1 MFGMESSSR
10 SNEQKP
16 KKGGAF
22 RWLRRASTGELPPPL
37 MRASIPSDVASDN
50 REVKNCDPLIY
61 RLRHQKEVST
71 RRKRLGGNLCRRRSD
86 AGDYRVGERDPFDLW
101 GSITSE
107 EISQKISPDENDD
120 GDCDDNDDGDE
131 SSSSHVDVKGWE
143 SSLNRKTYNLSDED
157 EEDTSELLVGFGGV
171 TPSPRKSQRGQCSFT
186 SDADHFPLHA
196 PEQNIRQLSQA
207 YQSRHAHGSSV
218 ENVSPNTSYCG
229 GSGDSFSPSLE
240 QGSLLLPQTNY
251 VVVECRSLATSP
263 SAPCREY
270 ISEPSMHF
278 PENHPHNPSTTLKHS
293 FKPPLYSSTQC
304 DQMSIEGHLRSQTP
318 PLIWQSLPSPTPS
331 QKTNQQQEEEEDP
344 WSNQLKQRSAEELR
358 VELINM
364 QHQAKCNL
372 EKTWAVTER
381 LRVENSHLD
390 DQVADIRQNLARV
403 TMLSVGY
410 VRQTSDQVNER
421 RKAQSNCSLN
431 SGGYLVK
438 TKLCLSSWKMQPQSN
453 YLRRHSLSAHNVLSG
468 NASDDDEDHDG
479 ERSCGSRSSGRRRGS
494 LSEFDRNVKSCSSGD
509 SGEVPI
515 RIRAGSFVDQI
526 QTRYKPGSTGTIEI
540 DEQLFNSLLGQAGEI
555 DPSCYSFD
563 DSSCDVLKDRSN
575 TVSGVYYPASGIHS
589 LSRNSLAGSSIG
601 DDSFSSPTTE
611 KVERIA
617 LDDFDFDP
625 LHTLAETG
633 PYKKEK
639 PKDRRG
645 SFIRNLSFMNLFE
658 EKNND
663 VVDNSITSS
672 LHQKVEENA
681 TMTNKLIRERENE
694 IERAT
699 KSVQTQEEE
708 ILSYER
714 FIAEAYDKCDESEM
728 QMQEKQSKVQKEVDA
743 LQLMDSEIESK
754 LNQLEASQQRAREQE
769 RALKHQ
775 IVMLDQ
781 MCQENGREMDL
792 EAHLS
797 WCQHQHETSQDIAI
811 ETLSSILDDVD
822 GMRIPSLRG
831 EDESNVSGDIIAR
844 FDDLTDKE
852 EELVKVI
859 HKVCYF

>member
-10 SNEQKP
+10 SNLIGYDEQKP

-22 RWLRRASTGELPPPL
+22 RWLRRSSTGELPPPL
-37 MRASIPSDVASDN
+37 MRASIPSDVESDK

-86 AGDYRVGERDPFDLW
+86 ACDYRDIGERDPFDLW
-101 GSITSE
+101 GSITSD
-107 EISQKISPDENDD
+107 EISRKISSGESND
-120 GDCDDNDDGDE
+120 GDCDDDDDGDE

-143 SSLNRKTYNLSDED
+143 SSLNRKTYTLSDED
-157 EEDTSELLVGFGGV
+157 EEDTSELLVGFRGV
-171 TPSPRKSQRGQCSFT
+171 TPSSRKSKRRQSSFT
-186 SDADHFPLHA
+186 SDTDHFPLHA
-196 PEQNIRQLSQA
+196 PERNIRQLPQA

-218 ENVSPNTSYCG
+218 KNVSPNTSYCG

-240 QGSLLLPQTNY
+240 QRSLLPPHTNS

-278 PENHPHNPSTTLKHS
+278 PENRLHNASTTSKPS
-293 FKPPLYSSTQC
+293 FNPPLHSSPHC
-304 DQMSIEGHLRSQTP
+304 DHLSIKGQLLSQTP
-318 PLIWQSLPSPTPS
+318 PFIWQSSPSPTPS
-331 QKTNQQQEEEEDP
+331 QKPNQQQEEEEDP
-344 WSNQLKQRSAEELR
+344 RINQLKQRSTEELR
-358 VELINM
+358 VELIYV

-410 VRQTSDQVNER
+410 VRQTSDQVDER
-421 RKAQSNCSLN
+421 RRAQSNCSLN

-453 YLRRHSLSAHNVLSG
+453 FRRRHSLSAHNVPSG
-468 NASDDDEDHDG
+468 NDDG
-479 ERSCGSRSSGRRRGS
+479 ERSCGGRSSGRRRAS
-494 LSEFDRNVKSCSSGD
+494 LSELDRNVKLFSSGD

-515 RIRAGSFVDQI
+515 RIRAGSFAGQI
-526 QTRYKPGSTGTIEI
+526 QTRYKPGSPGTMEI
-540 DEQLFNSLLGQAGEI
+540 DKQLFSSLLGQAGEI

-563 DSSCDVLKDRSN
+563 DSSCDVSEDSSN
-575 TVSGVYYPASGIHS
+575 AASGVYYPAPGIHS

-601 DDSFSSPTTE
+601 DDSFSSPTAKE
-611 KVERIA
+611 VERIA

-633 PYKKEK
+633 PYKNDK

-645 SFIRNLSFMNLFE
+645 SFIRNRSFMNLFE
-658 EKNND
+658 DKHDD
-663 VVDNSITSS
+663 VVDDSITTSS
-672 LHQKVEENA
+672 HQKVEEKA
-681 TMTNKLIRERENE
+681 TMTNKVIRERENE

-708 ILSYER
+708 ILAYER
-714 FIAEAYDKCDESEM
+714 FIAEAYDKYDESEM
-728 QMQEKQSKVQKEVDA
+728 QMQEKQSKVQREVDA
-743 LQLMDSEIESK
+743 MQLIDSEIESK
-754 LNQLEASQQRAREQE
+754 LNQLEASQQQAREQE

-775 IVMLDQ
+775 IVMIDQ

-797 WCQHQHETSQDIAI
+797 WCQHQYEISQDIAI
-811 ETLSSILDDVD
+811 ETLSSLLDDVD
-822 GMRIPSLRG
+822 GMCIPSLRG

-852 EELVKVI
+852 EELVNVLSAPDL
-859 HKVCYF
+859 